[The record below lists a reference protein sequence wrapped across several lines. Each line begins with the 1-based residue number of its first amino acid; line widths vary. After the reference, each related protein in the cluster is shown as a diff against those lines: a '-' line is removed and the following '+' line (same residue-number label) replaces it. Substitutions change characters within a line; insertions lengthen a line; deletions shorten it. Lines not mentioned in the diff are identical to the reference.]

1 MILQDSA
8 SGYMT
13 GVWLRTR
20 CKTDVWLTLFAS
32 KVTCFEPPCYC
43 TCSMFL
49 SMHKIIS
56 IYQLSEFTTR
66 RLATVLREWC
76 NNNIEV
82 CAMQGIHMR
91 GTFQET
97 SQRHLAVINHK
108 ETVSC
113 CQKQRPFRKR
123 TTYIEQQKET
133 ISSSSIVLNLMGTDD
148 RAASSPR
155 TLTFL

>member
-1 MILQDSA
+1 
-8 SGYMT
+8 
-13 GVWLRTR
+13 
-20 CKTDVWLTLFAS
+20 
-32 KVTCFEPPCYC
+32 
-43 TCSMFL
+43 MFL

-66 RLATVLREWC
+66 RLAAVLSEWC
-76 NNNIEV
+76 NNNTEV
-82 CAMQGIHMR
+82 CAMQGIHTR
-91 GTFQET
+91 DTFQET
-97 SQRHLAVINHK
+97 SQRHLAVTNHK